1 MCDCVKKINF
11 LAQLNFRLKRNLTRE
26 ITKLDLELKTYNQKI
41 NGRRIGI
48 VHVLGSMKAFKIF
61 TEHEQNNGKR
71 LHLRFNFW
79 HLNFATE

>member
-1 MCDCVKKINF
+1 LCKIFLNF
-11 LAQLNFRLKRNLTRE
+11 LVQLNSRLKRNLTRE

-48 VHVLGSMKAFKIF
+48 VHVFGSVKAFKIF

-71 LHLRFNFW
+71 PDLRFNFW
-79 HLNFATE
+79 HLKFVT